1 MVTAVV
7 QIGNTDNKLTQNE
20 WAHFCEYMRSAISEN
35 VYRIHF
41 GGGSSFDD
49 PWQNACWVCEVNDDQ
64 IDGLTEA
71 VTKCRKQFKQDSA
84 AITWGDTALV

>member
-7 QIGNTDNKLTQNE
+7 QIGNSDNKLTQGE
-20 WAHFCEYMRSAISEN
+20 WAHFAEYMRSAVSEN

-41 GGGSSFDD
+41 SGGSDWD
-49 PWQNACWVCEVNDDQ
+49 APWQNACFVCEVNDDQ

-71 VTKCRKQFKQDSA
+71 VKNCREQFKQDSA
-84 AITWGDTALV
+84 AITWGDTVLV